1 MPSLEPRDIQ
11 LTLQYFDPGTA
22 RRGREYFRRGRVIS
36 GERLDSGSYRFQIQG
51 SQPGLYTV
59 TLTFDGHRLANSC
72 SCPMMAHCKHVYAS
86 LLFLEENDDLQLAGL
101 AMEGQQQRRTG
112 FFNLVPRGS
121 VPSKKEVGFIN
132 RLEKLYRTHQRGYAI
147 NGFALSD
154 LFPAWKI
161 SSPWLVVRIAPKRE
175 LTELQ
180 FWHFLV
186 ATLTEQHVPVPGIF
200 GESND
205 VAPSLNLIQEWRDQL
220 VREEWEESYRHYS
233 AALPDQGPSDYR
245 WLFEN
250 DLLWREVRHWNEP
263 SFRRIRPEE
272 LQMLRS
278 NYRRDTSAVCPDAV
292 PLVTEHLQYVG
303 YSCLQKI
310 SVTVPFASRLN
321 ALLRVKEIQARFAFP
336 GERSLEVRDDPVSW
350 RMDQSPGRQ
359 GWYRF
364 QLWQETGPVEGSVK
378 ILPGPLCFY
387 LRDNVLLKGA
397 PPPYPIKTI
406 DSLPVVEIPKTV
418 VESPVALSFVLAACR
433 ELDPAL
439 EGRIRRVTLE
449 PMIRAEPRIMPG
461 SEKTALYFSL
471 ELNDPQSRQAL
482 DRYGEFGWEK
492 WKAKIVQNGEQIVVY
507 SFPNLTSVHAALA
520 RLPSTF
526 DRTAGAWRVKHP
538 KNSLQTFAEWSQ
550 QLPPAIILEVSS
562 DLAGL
567 REPPAEVSLT
577 LDLTESGNDW
587 FDLRLALPRSE
598 IELTPEEL
606 RLLLQARGQTLRLE
620 SRAHR
625 QVRLNTAER
634 MLETLDD
641 LGLTFEDLVDNGQRL
656 HIVHL
661 RNLLNANLLPDQF
674 RSQLESRLAQ
684 LQMEVC
690 PEVPSNIQAVLRPYQ
705 IDGFHFLAYLAENDF
720 GGILA
725 DDMGLG
731 KTLQALT
738 WLAWLAAKRTSEE
751 TAPSLIV
758 CPKSVVDNW
767 VSEASRFYPS
777 LEIQA
782 QNGTRFD
789 LATVQPQSALVIN
802 YTQLRLLQDDLV
814 RTSWH
819 AIIFDEG
826 QYLKNP
832 ASQTTQAARLLK
844 ARHKVLL
851 TGTPIEN
858 RLLDLW
864 SLLRCVMPG
873 VLGSQASFTRR
884 FQEKA
889 DPTSRRCL
897 ARRVRPFLLRR
908 TKEEVAPELPPRI
921 EEDIRCQM
929 EGVQEKLYRAEL
941 KLARQHLLNLM
952 NDQELAQERFN
963 LLTSLLRLRQI
974 CCHPA
979 LVDVDQHDAN
989 SAKVDALIELL
1000 EPLIAEGNKV
1010 LIFSQFVEL
1019 LKLIAAQLKE
1029 LEIPIYILTGE
1040 TKGRA
1045 KVIEDFGNQP
1055 GAAVFL
1061 LSLKAGGFGLNLA
1074 SASYVV
1080 LFDPWWNPAVENQAI
1095 DRAHRI
1101 GQSKTVFAYRLLIQ
1115 GSIEDKIRQLQ
1126 LYKSKLAREVL
1137 GEEALAQALTLDD
1150 FRYLLS

>member
-1 MPSLEPRDIQ
+1 MRPLDPRDIQ
-11 LTLQYFDPGTA
+11 PALQYFDSGTA
-22 RRGREYFRRGRVIS
+22 RRGREYFRAGRVIS
-36 GERLDSGSYRFQIQG
+36 CERLDSVSYRFLVQG
-51 SQPGLYTV
+51 SHPGFYTV
-59 TLTFDGHRLANSC
+59 TLTFDGQRLVSSC
-72 SCPMMAHCKHVYAS
+72 SCPMTGHCKHVYAS
-86 LLFLEENDDLQLAGL
+86 LLFLEKNGDSQLAGSTL
-101 AMEGQQQRRTG
+101 AEQQQSRTG
-112 FFNLVPRGS
+112 FFNLVPKGRDL
-121 VPSKKEVGFIN
+121 SKKEVDFIN
-132 RLEKLYRTHQRGYAI
+132 RLEKLYRTHQRGDMI
-147 NGFALSD
+147 DGFALRD
-154 LFPAWKI
+154 LFPSWTI
-161 SSPWLVVRIAPKRE
+161 SSPWFRVRIAPDRE
-175 LTELQ
+175 LTRLQ

-186 ATLTEQHVPVPGIF
+186 AAMTEQHASVPGVF

-220 VREEWEESYRHYS
+220 EREEWEESYRHYS
-233 AALPDQGPSDYR
+233 AVLPDRGRSDYR

-250 DLLWREVRHWNEP
+250 DLLWLEVRHWNET
-263 SFRRIRPEE
+263 SFRRIRSEE
-272 LQMLRS
+272 LQMLRN
-278 NYRRDTSAVCPDAV
+278 NYRHDTGAVCPDAV
-292 PLVTEHLQYVG
+292 PLVTEHLQYDG
-303 YSCLQKI
+303 YSYSQKI

-321 ALLRVKEIQARFAFP
+321 ALLHVKEIQARFVFP
-336 GERSLEVRDDPVSW
+336 GERSLEIGDDPVSW
-350 RMDQSPGRQ
+350 RMDQSPDRP

-364 QLWQETGPVEGSVK
+364 QLWQETGPVEESVK

-387 LRDNVLLKGA
+387 LRDNLLLKGS
-397 PPPYPIKTI
+397 PPPFPIKTI
-406 DSLPVVEIPKTV
+406 DSPPVVEIPKTV
-418 VESPVALSFVLAACR
+418 VESPVALPFILAACR

-439 EGRIRRVTLE
+439 EEQIRRVTLE
-449 PMIRAEPRIMPG
+449 PMIRAETRIMPVTQ
-461 SEKTALYFSL
+461 KTALYFSL
-471 ELNDPQSRQAL
+471 ELNDPQSRQPVS
-482 DRYGEFGWEK
+482 RYGEFGWEQLRN
-492 WKAKIVQNGEQIVVY
+492 KIAQNGEQIVVY
-507 SFPNLTSVHAALA
+507 SFPDLTSVHAALA
-520 RLPSTF
+520 RLPATF
-526 DRTAGAWRVKHP
+526 DRTADTWRVKHP
-538 KNSLQTFAEWSQ
+538 KDSLQTFGTWSQ
-550 QLPPAIILEVSS
+550 QLPPGIILEVSS

-577 LDLTESGNDW
+577 LDLAQSGNDW
-587 FDLRLALPRSE
+587 FDLRLGLSRSE

-606 RLLLQARGQTLRLE
+606 QLLLQARGQTGRLE

-634 MLETLDD
+634 MLETLDE

-656 HIVHL
+656 HIIHL
-661 RNLLNANLLPDQF
+661 RNLLNAGLLPDQF

-684 LQMEVC
+684 IQTEVR
-690 PEVPSNIQAVLRPYQ
+690 PEVPSSIQAVLRPYQ

-731 KTLQALT
+731 KTLQALI
-738 WLAWLAAKRTSEE
+738 WLAWLAAKRASEE
-751 TAPSLIV
+751 TTPSLIV

-789 LATVQPQSALVIN
+789 PAKVPARSARVIN

-814 RTSWH
+814 RISWQ
-819 AIIFDEG
+819 AVIFDEG

-832 ASQTTQAARLLK
+832 ASQTAQAARLLK
-844 ARHKVLL
+844 ARHKILL

-873 VLGSQASFTRR
+873 ALGSQASFIRR
-884 FQEKA
+884 FQEKT
-889 DPTSRRCL
+889 DPTSRQRL

-941 KLARQHLLNLM
+941 KLARQHLLKLR
-952 NDQELAQERFN
+952 NDQELALERFN

-974 CCHPA
+974 CCHPG
-979 LVDVDQHDAN
+979 LVDVDQRHTS
-989 SAKVDALIELL
+989 SAKVDALVELL
-1000 EPLIAEGNKV
+1000 DPLFAEGNKV
-1010 LIFSQFVEL
+1010 LIFSQFVEM
-1019 LKLIAAQLKE
+1019 LKLIAVRLKE
-1029 LEIPIYILTGE
+1029 LEMSTYILTGE
-1040 TKGRA
+1040 TKRRS
-1045 KVIEDFGNQP
+1045 KVIEEFGNQP

-1101 GQSKTVFAYRLLIQ
+1101 GQSNTVFAYRLLIQ
-1115 GSIEDKIRQLQ
+1115 DSIEDKIRQLQ
-1126 LYKSKLAREVL
+1126 LYKSKLAKEVL
-1137 GEEALAQALTLDD
+1137 GEEGFVQALTLDD